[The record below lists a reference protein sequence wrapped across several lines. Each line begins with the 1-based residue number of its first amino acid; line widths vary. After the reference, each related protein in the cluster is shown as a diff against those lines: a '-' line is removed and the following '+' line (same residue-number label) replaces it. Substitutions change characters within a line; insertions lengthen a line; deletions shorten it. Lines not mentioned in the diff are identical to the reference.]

1 MNLKPRVQR
10 IALAGGLFFIL
21 STAHLFTP
29 GQFMDGATYAAVSRN
44 LAMGLGSTWDLFY
57 SPELYPHF
65 VEHPPLHFWLQS
77 LFFGLF
83 GDQWWVEDVYGL
95 FLWVLTALGIDRLG
109 RWSGLSQRALQ
120 WALLLWTLI
129 PVVTWSYG
137 NNVLET
143 TLSAC
148 MVWAAA
154 TAVYGMRRNAWIF
167 AWIAGLWVAAGFL
180 VKGPVALFPWAL
192 PFFWHITGNCPDS
205 SPKRMLKDSS
215 GLILGSILPIA
226 LIWLLPDAK
235 SYLEAYW
242 NKQIVHSLA
251 AVQTVES
258 RWFLPANFAMQL
270 LVPLLVALGVR
281 KFRPISEG
289 RQVISPRTIAF
300 LLIALSAV
308 LPMMVSLKQ
317 RDFYATPAYPFA
329 ALALAF
335 LLDGHKTAGKP
346 LHPRILWQWSLA
358 FWALGFGLRSLPEV
372 HTSRDFTLRQ
382 SIVQAAKTYRGQT
395 LYAADS
401 LLQDW
406 NLTAQCAR
414 VGEMYLKG
422 ESTDSLATGPRL
434 LYKDGRVL
442 VFED

>member
-44 LAMGLGSTWDLFY
+44 LAMGLGSAWDLFY
-57 SPELYPHF
+57 TPGLYPHF

-77 LFFGLF
+77 LFFQGL

-95 FLWVLTALGIDRLG
+95 LIWFLTALAIDRLG

-120 WALLLWTLI
+120 WALLLWTFI

-137 NNVLET
+137 NNLLET

-148 MVWAAA
+148 LAWAAA
-154 TAVYGMRRNAWIF
+154 TSVYGMRRNQWIYSWL
-167 AWIAGLWVAAGFL
+167 AGCWIAAGFL

-205 SPKRMLKDSS
+205 SLKRIVKDSS
-215 GLILGSILPIA
+215 GIILGSLIPLGVLWALPA
-226 LIWLLPDAK
+226 SHD
-235 SYLEAYW
+235 YLSAYW
-242 NKQIVHSLA
+242 DKQIVQSLEYI
-251 AVQTVES
+251 QTVES

-270 LVPLLVALGVR
+270 LVPTLFALGVR

-289 RQVISPRTIAF
+289 RQVISPRTSAFF
-300 LLIALSAV
+300 LLALSGV
-308 LPMMVSLKQ
+308 IPMMISLKQ
-317 RDFYATPAYPFA
+317 RDFYATPAYAFA

-335 LLDGHKTAGKP
+335 LLDGHKTAGKSI
-346 LHPRILWQWSLA
+346 HPRILWQWTLGL
-358 FWALGFGLRSLPEV
+358 WAIGFALRTLPEV
-372 HTSRDFTLRQ
+372 HMSRDFTLRQ
-382 SIVQAAKTYRGQT
+382 SIHQAANTHRGQT
-395 LYAADS
+395 VFVNDS
-401 LLQDW
+401 LLSDW
-406 NLTAQCAR
+406 NLIGQCAR
-414 VGEMYLKG
+414 VGELYLAS
-422 ESTDSLATGPRL
+422 EALDSSFAGPIL
-434 LYKDGRVL
+434 EFKEGRVFI
-442 VFED
+442 FED